1 MFVRLIVSGVVLIAV
16 TTSLCAQQGD
26 KRTWRLRTEAGQ
38 SFLTYG
44 TDNAEDTPITF
55 SCKGGGGAVE
65 VFINETGAGVKAGR
79 SMSAS
84 LTADGVTAK
93 LPGRTLTNE
102 EAGTPSFKGTMVASD
117 PLFAALRPAKQLVMM
132 VGPSRQQ
139 VPLKEIGDKG
149 DKFARLCAKR

>member
-1 MFVRLIVSGVVLIAV
+1 MASGALLMAV
-16 TTSLCAQQGD
+16 TAPLCAQQND

-38 SFLTYG
+38 SYLTHG

-55 SCKGGGGAVE
+55 SCKAGHGTVE
-65 VFINETGAGVKAGR
+65 AFINETGAGVKAGR
-79 SMSAS
+79 SMTAS
-84 LTADGVTAK
+84 LTADAVIAK

-102 EAGTPSFKGTMVASD
+102 EAGTPSFKGMMAAND
-117 PLFAALRPAKQLVMM
+117 PLFAALRRAKQLVMI

-149 DKFARLCAKR
+149 DKFAGLCAKR